1 MTATITYTGGR
12 TLPADTD
19 GYLRQL
25 NGGSG
30 NSGRV
35 PGVYGGEAQ
44 RLCPEEGS
52 AMATGDEAEFRLFVA
67 SQWTRLVRTACLL
80 TGDRQEAED
89 AVQSTLA
96 KVYVRWRR
104 SGLDSLDAY
113 VYRSLLNTIRSWS
126 RRRRLV
132 GRLTAQVP
140 DLPAPDRTGQ
150 VEQRSVLLDALAG
163 LPARQRAVLVLRY
176 WEDLSEFDTA
186 RILDISVGTVK
197 SQAAK
202 GLAKLRECPELM
214 AVTPSGVR
222 GRGID
227 ES

>member
-1 MTATITYTGGR
+1 
-12 TLPADTD
+12 
-19 GYLRQL
+19 
-25 NGGSG
+25 
-30 NSGRV
+30 
-35 PGVYGGEAQ
+35 
-44 RLCPEEGS
+44 
-52 AMATGDEAEFRLFVA
+52 
-67 SQWTRLVRTACLL
+67 LL

-126 RRRRLV
+126 HRRRLV

-150 VEQRSVLLDALAG
+150 VEQRSVLLDALPG
-163 LPARQRAVLVLRY
+163 
-176 WEDLSEFDTA
+176 FDTA